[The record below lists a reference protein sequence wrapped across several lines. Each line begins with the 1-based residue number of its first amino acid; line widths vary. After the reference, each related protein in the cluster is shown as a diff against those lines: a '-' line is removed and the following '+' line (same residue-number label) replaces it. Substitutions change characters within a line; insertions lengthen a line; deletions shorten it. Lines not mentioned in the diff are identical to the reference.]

1 MFYFANIYYL
11 YWLSV
16 IPLDKILVMAGRQ
29 TRKNQ
34 QQISDL
40 LSEEKENDRNS
51 CLAIIKL

>member
-1 MFYFANIYYL
+1 MFYFVNIYYL
-11 YWLSV
+11 YRLSV

-29 TRKNQ
+29 TRKDQ